1 MSRRVA
7 IVGSRYQDHPN
18 PVLFRVQRK
27 VSAFVNNLPSDAVVI
42 SGGAVG
48 VDSWAEN
55 FARQRGLEVVVHR
68 ADWKTYGRKAGM
80 LRNATIVEDADEVYA
95 FWDGT
100 SKGTAN
106 TIERARIAGKL
117 KGVEVT

>member
-7 IVGSRYQDHPN
+7 IVGSRYQNHPD
-18 PVLFRVQRK
+18 PVLFRAQRK
-27 VSAFVNNLPSDAVVI
+27 VAAFVNNLPLDAVVI
-42 SGGAVG
+42 TGGAVG

-55 FARQRGLEVVVHR
+55 LARQRGLAVVIHHP
-68 ADWKTYGRKAGM
+68 DWDRHGKKAGM
-80 LRNATIVEDADEVYA
+80 LRNGTIVEDATEVWV
-95 FWDGT
+95 FHDGT

-117 KGVEVT
+117 KGVEIT